1 MPVFTHRMP
10 GVVGAV
16 SDSPHVNA
24 ELICDGVHIHP
35 SVVRATFK
43 MMGADRMILISD
55 SMRATGMPDG
65 RYLLGGLEVDVVGN
79 RATLVSNGA
88 LAGSATNLMDCMRTA
103 VKEMGIPLE
112 TAVACATKNPAKAI
126 GEYED
131 YGAIAPGK
139 KADVVLLDQE
149 LKIKAVVKGGVKI

>member
-1 MPVFTHRMP
+1 
-10 GVVGAV
+10 
-16 SDSPHVNA
+16 
-24 ELICDGVHIHP
+24 
-35 SVVRATFK
+35 
-43 MMGADRMILISD
+43 
-55 SMRATGMPDG
+55 
-65 RYLLGGLEVDVVGN
+65 
-79 RATLVSNGA
+79 
-88 LAGSATNLMDCMRTA
+88 
-103 VKEMGIPLE
+103 MGIPLE